1 MLYPDKYVA
10 KDGVVNASSPL
21 YPFAKGSKNFWN
33 SSDVED
39 WKQVGFAIPGS
50 TGLDDEGREIIKE
63 YLRSNY
69 YWYVNSLS
77 EIMLSLVNIKS

>member
-1 MLYPDKYVA
+1 M
-10 KDGVVNASSPL
+10 NASSPL
-21 YPFAKGSKNFWN
+21 YPFFKDSQNFWN

-39 WKQVGFAIPGS
+39 WKHVGFAIPGS

-69 YWYVNSLS
+69 YWYVKTLS
-77 EIMLSLVNIKS
+77 GLILSLVNV